1 MFTPPEGPKFLPL
14 SECPNLASTLTDRER
29 RRIESLAETLLAQ
42 VHDGGFRVSLKP
54 GTMKKS
60 RKVYGDIHETY
71 ANWYIVVHRD
81 FKPNRQDESV
91 HDLGLDDN
99 QTLAAALYLCEK
111 LGASVKNVHLFKPF
125 RPSAYVEAWLAQSEV
140 SDVSLLRARHGAA
153 AIALS
158 EYRTNAIVGSE
169 PICLF
174 VDGVE
179 HSVKTWRDVYIT
191 TCDIITKK
199 DVALLRKAAASINN
213 NYFGLRRTDKMRA
226 PYCHEASGVWLNL
239 YFSADGIVRYVKDFR
254 LLRIRSG

>member
-1 MFTPPEGPKFLPL
+1 MLRSNNTKWQYRGQWSGLAVGKVAESTDDSSVSALLVSRNSSGDCSLGKDSSQMFTPPEGPKFLPL

-169 PICLF
+169 PN
-174 VDGVE
+174 E
-179 HSVKTWRDVYIT
+179 
-191 TCDIITKK
+191 CDSRFGA
-199 DVALLRKAAASINN
+199 DLLVCGR
-213 NYFGLRRTDKMRA
+213 
-226 PYCHEASGVWLNL
+226 C
-239 YFSADGIVRYVKDFR
+239 
-254 LLRIRSG
+254 